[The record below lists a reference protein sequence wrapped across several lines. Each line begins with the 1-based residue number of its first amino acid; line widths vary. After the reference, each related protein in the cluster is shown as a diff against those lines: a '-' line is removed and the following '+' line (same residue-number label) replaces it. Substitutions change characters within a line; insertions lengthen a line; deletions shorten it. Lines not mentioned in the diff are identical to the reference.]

1 MVLYLFSE
9 YSPSYNFD
17 KTDCIA
23 SPIFKHGFDLPP
35 SLHLVH
41 VPSLTQPEDRV
52 WVSMSTEASE
62 SDGISLIL
70 LGLIMGMTHRPSTS
84 LTKHPH

>member
-1 MVLYLFSE
+1 MVLYFFSE

-23 SPIFKHGFDLPP
+23 TPIFKHGFDLPP

-62 SDGISLIL
+62 SDGIRLDYGHDPPPIS
-70 LGLIMGMTHRPSTS
+70 PAD
-84 LTKHPH
+84 